1 MKGFSKII
9 SLAVGATSD
18 GDGRL
23 EVFALSRIDNSV
35 WHRWQTYPSNGWSDW
50 AALLGSGSLSGGEI
64 LLDISHSFGDQIHH
78 ECLKKSKLGIY
89 LRNIKTRHGFEE
101 KEGDK

>member
-1 MKGFSKII
+1 
-9 SLAVGATSD
+9 LAVGTTSN

-23 EVFALSRIDNSV
+23 EVFALSEKDNSV
-35 WHRWQTYPSNGWSDW
+35 WHRWQTSPGNGWSDW
-50 AALLGSGSLSGGEI
+50 AALPGSGPLPGGEI
-64 LLDISHSFGDQIHH
+64 LLDIHHGFRNQIHH
-78 ECLKKSKLGIY
+78 ECLKKSKLGSY

>member
-1 MKGFSKII
+1 M
-9 SLAVGATSD
+9 AVGATSN

-23 EVFALSRIDNSV
+23 EVFALSGRDNSV
-35 WHRWQTYPSNGWSDW
+35 WDRWQTSPGNGWSDW
-50 AALLGSGSLSGGEI
+50 VALPGYGSLDGGEI
-64 LLDISHSFGDQIHH
+64 LLDIPHSFGDPIHH
-78 ECLKKSKLGIY
+78 ECLKKSKLGSY

>member
-1 MKGFSKII
+1 
-9 SLAVGATSD
+9 LAVGATSN

-23 EVFALSRIDNSV
+23 EVFALSGRDNSV
-35 WHRWQTYPSNGWSDW
+35 WHRWQTSPGNGWSDW

-64 LLDISHSFGDQIHH
+64 LLDIPHGFGDQIYH
-78 ECLKKSKLGIY
+78 ECLKKSKLGSY

-101 KEGDK
+101 KEVDK